1 MLKSKKGIFMI
12 VRVLNFVFVIVLLST
27 SGVMAHQTPLV
38 EPRIHYNYPRLSTY
52 KPIELEEKGG
62 PPNTFPTGYPRDPRI
77 LQLAVSD
84 DFIPS
89 DIKPKPKSIY
99 DKLSLLTPEEK
110 DELRALIQKGNNKP
124 SKIQT
129 CETLDNA
136 ISQLG
141 SDSETKDLAK
151 AIKGVAELGTTCY

>member
-1 MLKSKKGIFMI
+1 MI
-12 VRVLNFVFVIVLLST
+12 EII
-27 SGVMAHQTPLV
+27 
-38 EPRIHYNYPRLSTY
+38 EEIIIRL
-52 KPIELEEKGG
+52 
-62 PPNTFPTGYPRDPRI
+62 
-77 LQLAVSD
+77 
-84 DFIPS
+84 
-89 DIKPKPKSIY
+89 
-99 DKLSLLTPEEK
+99 
-110 DELRALIQKGNNKP
+110 GNNKP